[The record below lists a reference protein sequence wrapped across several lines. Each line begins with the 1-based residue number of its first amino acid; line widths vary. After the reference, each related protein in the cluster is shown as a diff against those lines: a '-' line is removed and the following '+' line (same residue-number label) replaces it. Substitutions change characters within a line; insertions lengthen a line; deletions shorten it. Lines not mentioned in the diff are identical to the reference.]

1 LLLSKLLFESFTW
14 EPEEATYM
22 THICNTVESIIS
34 IPDDIENKEKYL
46 NDTIGIM
53 YNLTKVADKSQEI
66 KIIDR

>member
-1 LLLSKLLFESFTW
+1 
-14 EPEEATYM
+14 M